1 MLPQLL
7 RRRARRLILLRRRRR
22 RRFPFQ
28 ARSLSFGLVRQ
39 ACIRARAEEHP
50 PEPRERGILLLQQP
64 DEVEQGAEQ
73 AVEQLEVL
81 LAEAAAPEPIAQS
94 FNLRPA
100 G

>member
-1 MLPQLL
+1 MLSCGFCRAELL
-7 RRRARRLILLRRRRR
+7 ARYPASR
-22 RRFPFQ
+22 
-28 ARSLSFGLVRQ
+28 
-39 ACIRARAEEHP
+39 IRARAEEHP